1 MTDLDHRWLAAL
13 VALPAALLV
22 SSRLPLAANWRRRL
36 RIAAVGLFILAL
48 VVVMAEIGRWLAGAG
63 R

>member
-1 MTDLDHRWLAAL
+1 MTGLDHRWLAAL
-13 VALPAALLV
+13 VLLLTALLV
-22 SSRLPLAANWRRRL
+22 SSGLPLAAHWRRRL

-48 VVVMAEIGRWLAGAG
+48 VVVIAEIGRWLLGAG